1 MKSTGIVR
9 RIDDLGRIVIPK
21 EIRSTFKI
29 HEADPIEIFTDG
41 DLIIFKK
48 YSMGC
53 IFCGSQE
60 NLELFRDKSVCPQ
73 CFKEIENRK

>member
-21 EIRSTFKI
+21 EIRNTFKI
-29 HEADPIEIFTDG
+29 YEIDPIEIFTDG

-48 YSMGC
+48 YSAVC
-53 IFCGSQE
+53 IFCGSKD
-60 NLELFRDKSVCPQ
+60 NLELFMDKSVCPK
-73 CFKEIENRK
+73 CKNELRNKK